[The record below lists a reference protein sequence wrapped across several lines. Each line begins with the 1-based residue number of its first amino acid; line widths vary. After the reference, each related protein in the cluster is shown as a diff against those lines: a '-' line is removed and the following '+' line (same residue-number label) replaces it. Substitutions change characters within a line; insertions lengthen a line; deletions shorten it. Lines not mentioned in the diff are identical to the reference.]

1 MTVTEFADALR
12 SYCGALRGS
21 VTSWGRTLKHNKA
34 VGGVPDSA
42 HTLWKGA
49 DVVYDDPV
57 ALDVKSPIAA
67 RLGLMI
73 IVEGDHDHIQEKR

>member
-12 SYCGALRGS
+12 SYCGAMNAS
-21 VTSWGRTLKHNKA
+21 VTSWGRTLMHNKK

-42 HTLWKGA
+42 HTIWKGA
-49 DVVYDDPV
+49 DVVYDSPKD
-57 ALDVKSPIAA
+57 LSVKGPIAK

-73 IVEGDHDHIQEKR
+73 IVESDHDHIQEQR

>member
-1 MTVTEFADALR
+1 MTFLEYADALR
-12 SYCGALRGS
+12 SYCYATRAS
-21 VTSWGRTLKHNKA
+21 ITSWGRTLKRNAA

-42 HTLWKGA
+42 HLIWKGA

-57 ALDVKSPIAA
+57 AADVRLAIAK

-73 IVEGDHDHIQEKR
+73 VVEGDHDHIQEQR